1 MKIPSLGGS
10 KYDTDV
16 IFRAENSEVSY
27 SLYLVREL
35 QERGEHYQN
44 TLYSSILTA
53 VFFTIEKFE
62 TTEMFIN

>member
-1 MKIPSLGGS
+1 MKILSLGGR

-27 SLYLVREL
+27 SLYLGREL
-35 QERGEHYQN
+35 QDRGEHYQN

-53 VFFTIEKFE
+53 VLFIIEKFE
-62 TTEMFIN
+62 TTKMFIN